1 MIEEGIGHVSAGSCG
16 QAEGVGVARI
26 RVHSDAVQ
34 AEFRG
39 HFDEAFSQR
48 LSRKIVLRGIK
59 PVHQRKTVCP
69 RRGHGK
75 PQNAPEII
83 RFGFVSASGD

>member
-1 MIEEGIGHVSAGSCG
+1 MKSV
-16 QAEGVGVARI
+16 
-26 RVHSDAVQ
+26 DAVSGGYGKEVG
-34 AEFRG
+34 AFA
-39 HFDEAFSQR
+39 FVLAFCVVVAEAFVQR
-48 LSRKIVLRGIK
+48 LSRSIVLRGVK

-69 RRGHGK
+69 RRRHGK